1 MLFYI
6 DKRSLFYFA
15 LERDV
20 GMHTSIAGFHI
31 NTPGYSPKE
40 LCLSKITQSKEKK
53 KDIAGEE
60 PVIYENG
67 RGTVSQEEIEQ
78 FKETNSP
85 ENDKISQI
93 YGKFRAGKELSGEEL
108 DYLARYSPELYQE
121 VKEVIMERK
130 ALEMRMKMAKT
141 KLEVNAAIT
150 NSAANIKKTMGTGEQ
165 AKRQAMKTMAR
176 VNQTND
182 AGIKFKA
189 SVEYKEKDDEKTRAE
204 DVRAELEEQEELLK
218 AQEEILKEQ
227 REIIEEQKEEFLEE
241 PDDGADEA
249 AEARRPD
256 DNSRT
261 ENQGRKAVTEEPEVT
276 VKDIAD
282 EEKRAKRRRAQ
293 RRNTQN
299 NEGDSGIKEPIKV
312 VTREELRRRFEMA
325 GSGGIRVDIKL

>member
-1 MLFYI
+1 
-6 DKRSLFYFA
+6 
-15 LERDV
+15 
-20 GMHTSIAGFHI
+20 MHTSIAGFHI

-53 KDIAGEE
+53 KDIPEEE

-67 RGTVSQEEIEQ
+67 RGTVSKEEIEQ

-130 ALEMRMKMAKT
+130 ALEMRMKLAKT

-165 AKRQAMKTMAR
+165 AERQAMKTMAR

-182 AGIKFKA
+182 AGIRFKA
-189 SVEYKEKDDEKTRAE
+189 SAAYKEKDDEKTRAE
-204 DVRAELEEQEELLK
+204 DMLAELEEQEELLK

-227 REIIEEQKEEFLEE
+227 REIIEEQK
-241 PDDGADEA
+241 DGSDEM

-256 DNSRT
+256 DNSTT
-261 ENQGRKAVTEEPEVT
+261 EDQNRKAVTEEAEVT

-299 NEGDSGIKEPIKV
+299 NEGGSGIKELIKV

-325 GSGGIRVDIKL
+325 GSGGTGIDIKL